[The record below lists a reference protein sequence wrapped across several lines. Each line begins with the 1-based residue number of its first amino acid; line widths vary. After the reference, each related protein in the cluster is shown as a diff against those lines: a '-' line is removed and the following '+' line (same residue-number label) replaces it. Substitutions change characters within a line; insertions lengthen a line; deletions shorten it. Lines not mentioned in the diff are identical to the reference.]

1 MRDTK
6 FFIEIGSCNF
16 GTLNHLAS
24 HGWEGII
31 VEPIAKYLNDIE
43 RMPGVQYVNKAIDTT
58 SSKRTMFVYKDDIC
72 KNDRDF
78 SGMSCFEEYVIGSN
92 SAFID
97 TVDVLNRT
105 YDALMLECHVKR
117 IDFLKI
123 DTEGHDWAILQMVN
137 YEGALRPQIIK
148 AETKHLGANKELAVK
163 FLEDRHYLVYQ
174 ERDDLYAI
182 NIKL

>member
-1 MRDTK
+1 
-6 FFIEIGSCNF
+6 
-16 GTLNHLAS
+16 
-24 HGWEGII
+24 
-31 VEPIAKYLNDIE
+31 
-43 RMPGVQYVNKAIDTT
+43 
-58 SSKRTMFVYKDDIC
+58 
-72 KNDRDF
+72 
-78 SGMSCFEEYVIGSN
+78 
-92 SAFID
+92 
-97 TVDVLNRT
+97 
-105 YDALMLECHVKR
+105 MLECQVKR
-117 IDFLKI
+117 IDLLKI

>member
-58 SSKRTMFVYKDDIC
+58 SSTRTMFVYKDDIC
-72 KNDRDF
+72 KNIASVVGKNVF
-78 SGMSCFEEYVIGSN
+78 QN
-92 SAFID
+92 
-97 TVDVLNRT
+97 
-105 YDALMLECHVKR
+105 
-117 IDFLKI
+117 
-123 DTEGHDWAILQMVN
+123 
-137 YEGALRPQIIK
+137 
-148 AETKHLGANKELAVK
+148 
-163 FLEDRHYLVYQ
+163 
-174 ERDDLYAI
+174 
-182 NIKL
+182 